1 MPLLGPVREVR
12 VLPALRVQSN
22 DPLLAEPFLS
32 AHIPQ
37 YGLERAEPRSK
48 LQTVAPG
55 GGGGCVGPW
64 VAGVGAWVGGGA
76 GGRVVACVGGGVG
89 AWVGACVGPLG
100 ACVGP
105 LGAWVG
111 ACVGPQ
117 SARVGP
123 QGSPGGSPSSRGQSF
138 QPESVTD
145 PSELHTILVV
155 GSWP

>member
-12 VLPALRVQSN
+12 VLPALRLQSN

-37 YGLERAEPRSK
+37 YGLDDSERRSK

-76 GGRVVACVGGGVG
+76 GGRVVACVGGCVGAWVGACVG

-105 LGAWVG
+105 
-111 ACVGPQ
+111 
-117 SARVGP
+117 R
-123 QGSPGGSPSSRGQSF
+123 GSPGGSPSSRGQSF

-145 PSELHTILVV
+145 ESELHTILVV

>member
-37 YGLERAEPRSK
+37 YGLDELPLRSK

-105 LGAWVG
+105 
-111 ACVGPQ
+111 
-117 SARVGP
+117 R
-123 QGSPGGSPSSRGQSF
+123 GSPGGSPSSRGQIF

-145 PSELHTILVV
+145 ESELHTILVV